1 MEDFTLFFKLGWYH
15 ILSLNALDHILFIA
29 TLTCL
34 YNLNHWKQVLFL
46 ITAFTIGH
54 SLTLAIS
61 TYNIIR
67 FNNDWIEFLI
77 PLTILS
83 TAIFNIAQKEK
94 ESSFRI
100 HLNYLLALCFGLVHG
115 MGFANTIRFM
125 LAKAQTLTVPLVSFN
140 LGIEAGQILFVIF
153 LLYVTT
159 ILTESSELKQKWW
172 TTGCSVISGIIAIYM
187 CTQRWPF

>member
-140 LGIEAGQILFVIF
+140 LGIEAGQILIVIF
-153 LLYVTT
+153 MLYVIT
-159 ILTESSELKQKWW
+159 ILIESGGFKQKWW
-172 TTGCSVISGIIAIYM
+172 TFGCSIISGIIAIYM

>member
-15 ILSLNALDHILFIA
+15 ILSLDALDHILFIA

-61 TYNIIR
+61 SYNIIR

-83 TAIFNIAQKEK
+83 TAIFNLAQKEK

-159 ILTESSELKQKWW
+159 ILTESGGLKQKWW
-172 TTGCSVISGIIAIYM
+172 TIGCSVISGIIAIYM
-187 CTQRWPF
+187 CAQRWPF

>member
-15 ILSLNALDHILFIA
+15 ILSLDALDHILFIA

-61 TYNIIR
+61 SYNIIR
-67 FNNDWIEFLI
+67 FNNNWIEFLI

-83 TAIFNIAQKEK
+83 TAIFNLAQKEK

-159 ILTESSELKQKWW
+159 ILTESGGLKQKWW
-172 TTGCSVISGIIAIYM
+172 TIGCSVISGIIAIYM
-187 CTQRWPF
+187 CAQRWPF